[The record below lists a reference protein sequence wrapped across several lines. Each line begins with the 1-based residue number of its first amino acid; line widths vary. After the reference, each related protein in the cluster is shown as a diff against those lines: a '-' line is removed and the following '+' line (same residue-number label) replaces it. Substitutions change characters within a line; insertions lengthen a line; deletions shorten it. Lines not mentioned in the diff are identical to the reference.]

1 MDVQQAAKLYASLGW
16 HVLPV
21 KGKVP
26 AGGDGWQFKTT
37 DDEEA
42 AEVLATIGDG
52 IGVQLGSKSG
62 IVDVECDSE
71 EASLEL
77 ERLLGTIP
85 ATPTF
90 QSTRG
95 KHYLF
100 RWSGDWPAPNKAVFK
115 IGAIEFRTGNAKA
128 AQSVF
133 PPSGGREWV
142 VDPTTPVAEF
152 PAMDRIRIAYG
163 QANPSK
169 PVAYNPS
176 DYTNSDRRLN
186 VERWLSDGFEI
197 IKRDE
202 VDGVRRWFIP
212 CPSHTLHTSKDG
224 FRDCVITQ
232 EPDGT
237 LGGHCFHQSCQ
248 MSDWQALKKRI
259 GEPVAKHYDGCKE
272 IELLSNI
279 DSIVNQICWASQK
292 QKDADFE
299 SDNDEDFCSA
309 MVPPS
314 GLLRG
319 VFDFYCES
327 AYRESHVMGLAVAV
341 SLCETLF
348 GRRVRSHTDLRTN
361 DYNLVLA
368 GTGSGKENCESS
380 ITKIL
385 NAADPSGSML
395 LAPDIQSGNGLMH
408 AVAGSPCSV
417 WVCDEFGKILQAV
430 LDKKGNQHIKN
441 IGNHLLKLYGKSA
454 GTYGGAA
461 HSNGIRNKV
470 HQPHLVILGLATPS
484 TVFDCVSSENVSD
497 GLLGRIAFWPVQD
510 RPEAKLDLEIVQPSE
525 KLTSQVQ
532 GWIQFNPGG
541 GNLSAENP
549 IPETLK
555 MSIDAKARWQE
566 HSKHIDDRMHNE
578 SEARAAIWARVAARS
593 MKLSLV
599 ARCARMETLPSATC
613 WDFVQIEIQDVNWGI
628 KLANWLA
635 KIACDLVREN
645 TIDKGKAKAKAI
657 LAEAVKNGPVNSRE
671 LLRAFRGLSAGDL
684 SAAATELG
692 LTIRQDR
699 TPKGRT
705 RVFYESPAE

>member
-1 MDVQQAAKLYASLGW
+1 MLPPELTSRPQWLTWRLVDGQKIPNGKSNDPSTWCHFHEIEEFDKIAFVFSENDPFCGVDLDDCILEGEVSDWAQEIMDRFKGFAFAEYSPSGTGIKLIVRAKKPAGSRCSNSKGVECYDHKRFWAITRNT
-16 HVLPV
+16 V
-21 KGKVP
+21 KG
-26 AGGDGWQFKTT
+26 F
-37 DDEEA
+37 ES
-42 AEVLATIGDG
+42 IGDG
-52 IGVQLGSKSG
+52 QEQINWLIEKFLKGEPQPVATKQTFSGFSFVPKSLVERAEKYVDNAESPLEGGRNNAAFSLAGHLFAMVQDGARLSKS
-62 IVDVECDSE
+62 DVLSMV
-71 EASLEL
+71 
-77 ERLLGTIP
+77 
-85 ATPTF
+85 
-90 QSTRG
+90 Q
-95 KHYLF
+95 
-100 RWSGDWPAPNKAVFK
+100 RWNDKL
-115 IGAIEFRTGNAKA
+115 
-128 AQSVF
+128 
-133 PPSGGREWV
+133 PSPMTW
-142 VDPTTPVAEF
+142 
-152 PAMDRIRIAYG
+152 
-163 QANPSK
+163 
-169 PVAYNPS
+169 
-176 DYTNSDRRLN
+176 
-186 VERWLSDGFEI
+186 
-197 IKRDE
+197 
-202 VDGVRRWFIP
+202 
-212 CPSHTLHTSKDG
+212 
-224 FRDCVITQ
+224 
-232 EPDGT
+232 
-237 LGGHCFHQSCQ
+237 
-248 MSDWQALKKRI
+248 
-259 GEPVAKHYDGCKE
+259 KE
-272 IELLSNI
+272 IESVVESASKNGTPRDDKEGLAI
-279 DSIVNQICWASQK
+279 DIDAGVDISGILNQMWASK
-292 QKDADFE
+292 QQEDADFE
-299 SDNDEDFCSA
+299 SDSDEDFCIA

-314 GLLRG
+314 GLLRE

-341 SLCETLF
+341 SLCETIF

-566 HSKHIDDRMHNE
+566 HSKQIDDRMHNE

-657 LAEAVKNGPVNSRE
+657 LLEAVKNGPVNSRE